1 MDLCI
6 KICCKS
12 ENGFLSYDRTYKQ
25 THTEITTLYI
35 WILNNTKSSLDI
47 LDKGVVRNG
56 GGYGAKP
63 PWTKEIYGFQGVF
76 RPQSKKSNPVGLTMP
91 LILKIDNYMFRSHN
105 LYFDNLRIKV
115 WSPSYSDLWIYLFL
129 FNIPW
134 W

>member
-6 KICCKS
+6 KIWCKS

-63 PWTKEIYGFQGVF
+63 PMDQGNLWISGGFQA
-76 RPQSKKSNPVGLTMP
+76 PKQKIKPSGLDYAP
-91 LILKIDNYMFRSHN
+91 D
-105 LYFDNLRIKV
+105 IK
-115 WSPSYSDLWIYLFL
+115 
-129 FNIPW
+129 NR
-134 W
+134 